1 VRSAGLE
8 ELDKELQRCA
18 EALPAE
24 LKGFADLAADSV
36 VKLSAV
42 LEESA
47 AAIEALRSTH
57 QRPVES
63 QEAKYVQESEEATK
77 SLELLRAGLDKVAR
91 QLTACANQ
99 MALIKDP
106 LDERARSTL
115 HAGLLEE
122 VLGTK
127 AAAAAESKVELAPLL
142 AAAEALQA
150 AAKPAADSWLGAL
163 GGRVSGFF
171 GRIAGVKRARE

>member
-1 VRSAGLE
+1 MRSAGLE
-8 ELDKELQRCA
+8 ELGKELQRCA
-18 EALPAE
+18 EALPGE
-24 LKGFADLAADSV
+24 LKGFADLVADSV
-36 VKLSAV
+36 IKLSAV

-106 LDERARSTL
+106 LDARVRSTL
-115 HAGLLEE
+115 HAGLLKE
-122 VLGTK
+122 VLGTN
-127 AAAAAESKVELAPLL
+127 AAAAAAAKAELAPLL
-142 AAAEALQA
+142 EAAEALQA
-150 AAKPAADSWLGAL
+150 AVKPAADSWLGAL
-163 GGRVSGFF
+163 GGRVGGFL

>member
-1 VRSAGLE
+1 LE

-63 QEAKYVQESEEATK
+63 QEAKHAPQESEEATK

-127 AAAAAESKVELAPLL
+127 AAAAAEAKAELAPLL

-163 GGRVSGFF
+163 GGRVSGFL